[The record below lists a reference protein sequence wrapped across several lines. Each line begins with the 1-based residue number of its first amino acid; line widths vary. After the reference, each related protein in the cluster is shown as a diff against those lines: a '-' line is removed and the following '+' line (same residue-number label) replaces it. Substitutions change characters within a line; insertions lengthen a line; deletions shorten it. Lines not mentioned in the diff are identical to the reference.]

1 MNWNNVRLI
10 WMREVRDQ
18 LRDRRT
24 MFMIFV
30 LPLLLYPLLGT
41 SLLQVAQFVQEK
53 PTRVLVIG
61 DFSIEGAPPLI
72 ENERFSRRLFE
83 EPSDTNLLELKV
95 EPDSTLDSARTP
107 DDAHRQVLARA
118 KRLLAEGRYQAVIY
132 FPPDFAPRMT
142 EFRQS
147 LVRRA
152 EGEAPDDAASRTM
165 PQPEVFHTSAK
176 ETSRITQLRVRE
188 VLRAWTGE
196 LGRDNLRNVGVDPT
210 AALPLRATYPDTADV
225 RHRDAALWS
234 KMMPFLLLIWALTGA
249 FYPAVDLCAGEKE
262 RGTLETLLCSPAER
276 RDIVWGKLL
285 TIMCFSVLT
294 VVLNVVSIGVT
305 GVVALSGLPAVG
317 PPPVSAA
324 PWLLLALL
332 PVSALF
338 SALCLALATFAR
350 SSKEGQYYLMPL
362 MLVALPLVVLPMAP
376 GVELNLGNSLIPLTG
391 LLLLLRQVIEGD
403 GWRALPFVPPIV
415 IVTLVCCVAA
425 VRWAVDQFNSESVL
439 FRESE
444 RLDLRL
450 WLRHL
455 VRDRQDL
462 PVPAEAMF
470 CGVLILAIKYFL
482 SQFIAGQPGS
492 FAHFVTSITVLQLV
506 AIATPALLMAVM
518 LTRRPLLSLRLRKTS
533 WQNVAAGAAL
543 ALALHPVANTLLQ
556 VVMKLY
562 PLNPQVK
569 AQLEQLIPTSA
580 QFAWSEFAL
589 LIAVMAALP
598 AVCEELA
605 FRGFILSGFEGRERF
620 WRGIFVSSA
629 FFALTHSV
637 LQQSLLAFPLGI
649 VIAYLALRTGSL
661 WPGVAFHFVHNALL
675 VGAMQLRS
683 IDLTAHPWLE
693 WVFSLEGEEVHYNV
707 ALVGL
712 SAFFAAWLLFALPDL
727 TRGDRRPAWLRA
739 GSGVEESAAAG

>member
-1 MNWNNVRLI
+1 MNWRNVRLI
-10 WMREVRDQ
+10 WLREVRDQ
-18 LRDRRT
+18 FRDRRT

-53 PTRVLVIG
+53 PTKILVIG
-61 DFSIEGAPPLI
+61 DFQIEGAPPLI
-72 ENERFSRRLFE
+72 ENGRFARRLFE
-83 EPSDTNLLELKV
+83 APAETNLLELTL
-95 EPDSTLDSARTP
+95 EPLEPAHTEESAHERV
-107 DDAHRQVLARA
+107 RQQA
-118 KRLLAEGRYQAVIY
+118 KRLLAEGRYQAVLY

-142 EFRQS
+142 EFRQN
-147 LVRRA
+147 LIRA
-152 EGEAPDDAASRTM
+152 DAGPTPPAPATVDL

-176 ETSRITQLRVRE
+176 ETSRIAQLRIRE
-188 VLRAWTGE
+188 VLRAWTAE
-196 LGRDNLRNVGVDPT
+196 LGRDNLRSVGVDPV
-210 AALPLRATYPDTADV
+210 AAVPLQADFPDTADV
-225 RHRDAALWS
+225 EHRDAALWS

-285 TIMCFSVLT
+285 TVMCFSMLT
-294 VVLNVVSIGVT
+294 VILNVVSIGVT
-305 GVVALSGLPAVG
+305 GVVALSGLPAIG
-317 PPPVSAA
+317 PPPLSAA
-324 PWLLLALL
+324 PWMLLALI

-425 VRWAVDQFNSESVL
+425 VRWAVDQFNSETVL

-450 WLRHL
+450 WLKHL

-482 SQFIAGQPGS
+482 SLFIVGQPGS
-492 FAHFVTSITVLQLV
+492 FAFFVTNVTVLQLV
-506 AIATPALLMAVM
+506 AIATPAMLMAVM
-518 LTRRPLLSLRLRKTS
+518 LTRRPLLSLRLRPTT
-533 WQNVAAGAAL
+533 WRGVAAGAAL
-543 ALALHPVANTLLQ
+543 AVTLHPLANTLSQ
-556 VVMKLY
+556 WVMRLY
-562 PLNPQVK
+562 PLNPRVK
-569 AQLEQLIPTSA
+569 EQLEQLLPSG
-580 QFAWSEFAL
+580 QDLDWNQFAL
-589 LIAVMAALP
+589 LVGVMALLP
-598 AVCEELA
+598 ALCEELA

-620 WRGIFVSSA
+620 WRGVVISSL

-649 VIAYLALRTGSL
+649 VIGYVALRTGSL
-661 WPGVAFHFVHNALL
+661 WPGVAFHFVHNSLL
-675 VGAMQLRS
+675 LAAMQLRS
-683 IDLTAHPWLE
+683 IDLSAHGWLE
-693 WVFSLEGEEVHYNV
+693 NFFWIEGDETRYSIYV
-707 ALVGL
+707 LGL
-712 SAFFAAWLLFALPDL
+712 SIFFAAWLLFLLPDWA
-727 TRGDRRPAWLRA
+727 RKRPATDQFDA
-739 GSGVEESAAAG
+739 PEEEPIPERAAAS